1 MKKSLV
7 ALGVIVALGA
17 VWTGSAW
24 YTGKSVE
31 DTAQQRLDLINA
43 KFVGVKPGSEAKFD
57 NLKIERGIFSSHVT
71 YDFVAA
77 FPDMSFKIPFESTV
91 YHGPF
96 PLDRI
101 KHFDFSPILFST
113 HDRIVKN
120 EETQAWF
127 DYAQGQ
133 NPFESQIKVG
143 YDSTLTGQAKI
154 APAKLDLSD
163 VDIVWKGIEA
173 NFDKLTAEGVGQSEA
188 NIEGLKFLFENDE
201 NATKTSLELNNI
213 KAKSDLKPSEWQH
226 IPLGKQTMEVDSFR
240 LSLSEQDM
248 RDFNIEY
255 RNMSMDINTQ
265 KNDAFVDYNM
275 LTKAPEMLVNGKSI
289 GEFHAGVKLAHVEGN
304 TMNTLLNLVENT
316 AEYETLPDDQVQALA
331 KTILK
336 NQPLLQIDPL
346 KLTTDSGELKA
357 NLVVEIANGDID
369 MLEQGGNVLSLFKQ
383 LTVNV
388 DLSKDAMIKL
398 VAMTEE
404 AQGKSKEEAMLTA
417 AQIVEESFAE
427 AITQGVFVE
436 NEKTINL
443 GLLLENNALKL
454 NGQPIPEEQVLM
466 MVVLFFL
473 GMGY

>member
-31 DTAQQRLDLINA
+31 ESAQQRLDLINA
-43 KFVGVKPGSEAKFD
+43 KFVGAKPGSEVKFD
-57 NLKIERGIFSSHVT
+57 NLKIERGIFSSNVT

-101 KHFDFSPILFST
+101 THFDLVPILFST

-120 EETQAWF
+120 EDTQAWF

-133 NPFESQIKVG
+133 NPFESKIKVG
-143 YDSTLTGQAKI
+143 FDSTFTGQAKI
-154 APAKLDLSD
+154 APAKLAFSD
-163 VDIVWKGIEA
+163 VDIVWKGVDVKF
-173 NFDKLTAEGVGQSEA
+173 NKLTAEGVGQSDA
-188 NIEGLKFLFENDE
+188 NIDGLKFLFESDDN
-201 NATKTSLELNNI
+201 NAKTLVEFNNI
-213 KAKSDLKPSEWQH
+213 KAKSDLKVSEWQH
-226 IPLGKQTMEVDSFR
+226 IPLGKQTMQVDSFR
-240 LSLSEQDM
+240 LSLSEQGM
-248 RDFNIEY
+248 REFNVEY
-255 RNMSMDINTQ
+255 RNMSLDINTQ
-265 KNDAFVDYNM
+265 KNDAFVDYNVF
-275 LTKAPEMLVNGKSI
+275 TKAPEMLVNGRSI
-289 GEFHAGVKLAHVEGN
+289 GEFQAGVKLAHVEGN
-304 TMNTLLNLVENT
+304 TMNSLLNLVENT
-316 AEYETLPDDQVQALA
+316 AEYETLPDDQVQTLA

-336 NQPLLQIDPL
+336 NQPLLQIEPL
-346 KLTTDSGELKA
+346 KLTTDSGDLKA
-357 NLVVEIANGDID
+357 NLVVEMANGDID
-369 MLEQGGNVLSLFKQ
+369 MLEQGKVLSLFKQ
-383 LTVNV
+383 LAVNV
-388 DLSKDAMIKL
+388 DLSKEAMIKL

-404 AQGKSKEEAMLTA
+404 AQGKSKEEAMLSAT
-417 AQIVEESFAE
+417 QMIEETFAE
-427 AITQGVFVE
+427 SIHQGVFVE

-454 NGQPIPEEQVLM
+454 NGQPIPEEQILM